1 MLPHIL
7 MLLNFA
13 SSAVSVTFVGASSC
27 RLVNVEAETRTIIVS
42 AENRIVEV
50 SCP

>member
-7 MLLNFA
+7 MLLDFA
-13 SSAVSVTFVGASSC
+13 ASAVTVTFVGASPC
-27 RLVNVEAETRTIIVS
+27 RLVNVEAETRTIIVA